1 MVDRIIETCGGSVQG
16 KTVALLGLTFKP
28 NTDDMR
34 DSPSLDIVPA
44 LLAAG
49 ATVRAYDPE
58 GMDEAAKLLPDITYA
73 QGAYDAMTNADV
85 AVIVTEWNEFRG
97 LDVKRMKTTMKSPI
111 VVDMRNVYEP
121 DVMREAGI
129 TYTCIG
135 RGVESPKKNREAA
148 E

>member
-1 MVDRIIETCGGSVQG
+1 MAYDLG
-16 KTVALLGLTFKP
+16 KVEIAFEPGDLVALETSG
-28 NTDDMR
+28 
-34 DSPSLDIVPA
+34 
-44 LLAAG
+44 
-49 ATVRAYDPE
+49 
-58 GMDEAAKLLPDITYA
+58 
-73 QGAYDAMTNADV
+73 GAYDAMTNADV

-97 LDVKRMKTTMKSPI
+97 LDVKRMKTTLKSPI
-111 VVDMRNVYEP
+111 VVDLRNVYEP